1 MCWRDVGEGAE
12 ANSPLMSVLSA
23 QSLSLV
29 SLHMS
34 LHVPG
39 FPCARSVACVNMVSL
54 DPSTPMGAP
63 ALVVT
68 ASPPHP
74 PPAPPGPSQLQ
85 ALGCYVWGGTKVLKG
100 RTPCATSHSEGVVAS
115 QLPRLRAHPWAP
127 HWPLVQPL
135 NMLTIWPQGLC
146 MYRPSPHAWQASPSR
161 ALLQGGSVLV
171 LTLPSSLGFP
181 AKGLP
186 LQESLGDSP
195 VWVTP
200 KSQCPEQ
207 NLAHSRCSINVG

>member
-1 MCWRDVGEGAE
+1 MCAGGMWGRAQKQT
-12 ANSPLMSVLSA
+12 ARLCLCFLLSPCLSC
-23 QSLSLV
+23 LYT
-29 SLHMS
+29 S